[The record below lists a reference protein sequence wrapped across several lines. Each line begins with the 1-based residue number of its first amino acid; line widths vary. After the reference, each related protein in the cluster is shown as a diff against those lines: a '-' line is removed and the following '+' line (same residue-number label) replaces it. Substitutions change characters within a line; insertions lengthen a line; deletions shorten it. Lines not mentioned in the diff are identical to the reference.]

1 MSGGFTFRNKTNTF
15 RLLQQEIVRS
25 YESNK
30 VRHKYLGIINQANVL
45 ILLIALLATY
55 GTIDLATKTN
65 SLWIAYITLAVQ
77 TVAVII
83 FFTSKKY
90 DWFTIRLLLVSYI
103 AFYAIVLLRGDGLA
117 VAPYW
122 MFTYILF
129 AFVGAGAKEGFIWI
143 GLQFSILCS
152 ALYIDQQN
160 STPLIPI
167 DYVSILIIAYI
178 LVTAFAYLM
187 DYTARLISAR
197 AVEQNHLIEEAN
209 ARYDI
214 ILNSIGE
221 ALLATD
227 ENGTIEFVN
236 SKATKLLLLQR
247 SQILGENYKNIL
259 TLEKNG
265 EPVKQKDHPIAEVLH
280 NAKTYESS
288 ADEKDKYQLSLRS
301 GEKFSVTM
309 TITPVQVF
317 GLVQG
322 AIFLFKDASIEEQ
335 INKSKN
341 EFVSLASHQ
350 LRTPLNI
357 ANWYLEKILS
367 EKKGKLNKKQ
377 REYLEDLKDNNS
389 RMSTLVADL
398 LTVSRLELGKTNK
411 KSEEV
416 NLSKLVRTIAKE
428 ISPIVEEKSLQL
440 KIVDHCSDA
449 VLKHSD
455 NSLTTVIIQNLLTNA
470 AKYTQEDGEI
480 FITLRSVQAHEQLN
494 SAQKLVSE
502 KPGFVIS
509 VKDSGIGI
517 PAEQQGKIFSKLYRA
532 DNAQQVDVSGTG
544 LGLYVTQSF
553 AHELGGFVWFISE
566 KDMGSE
572 FSVYL
577 PLNSRVTES

>member
-25 YESNK
+25 YESNR
-30 VRHKYLGIINQANVL
+30 VRHKYLGIINQANIL

-55 GTIDLATKTN
+55 GTIDLAAKTN

-77 TVAVII
+77 TLAVII
-83 FFTSKKY
+83 FFATKKY

-143 GLQFSILCS
+143 GLQFSVLCS
-152 ALYIDQQN
+152 AIYIDQQD
-160 STPLIPI
+160 SSPLLPEA
-167 DYVSILIIAYI
+167 YVSILIIAYI
-178 LVTAFAYLM
+178 LVAAFAYLM

-197 AVEQNHLIEEAN
+197 VVEQNHQIEEAN

-214 ILNSIGE
+214 ILNNIGE

-227 ENGTIEFVN
+227 ENGDIEFVN
-236 SKATKLLLLQR
+236 SKATKLLSLQR
-247 SQILGENYKNIL
+247 NQILGENYKNIVV
-259 TLEKNG
+259 LEKNG
-265 EPVKQKDHPIAEVLH
+265 ESINHRDHPISTVL
-280 NAKTYESS
+280 ASSKPYENG
-288 ADEKDKYQLSLRS
+288 ANDKDKYRILLNS
-301 GEKFSVTM
+301 GKAFTVTM

-317 GLVQG
+317 GVTQG
-322 AIFLFKDASIEEQ
+322 AIFLFKDASVEEQ

-377 REYLEDLKDNNS
+377 REYLEDLKENNS
-389 RMSTLVADL
+389 RMSSLVADL

-416 NLSKLVRTIAKE
+416 ELSKLIVTIAKE
-428 ISPIVEEKSLQL
+428 IGPIVEEKNLNL
-440 KIVDHCSDA
+440 KIVDYCKYA
-449 VLKHSD
+449 LLKHSD
-455 NSLTTVIIQNLLTNA
+455 GSLATVIVQNLLTNA
-470 AKYTQEDGEI
+470 AKYTLEDGEI
-480 FITLRSVQAHEQLN
+480 FITLRSVKAHEQLN

-502 KPGFVIS
+502 SPGFVLS

-517 PAEQQGKIFSKLYRA
+517 PADQQEKIFSKLYRA

-566 KDMGSE
+566 KNKGSE

-577 PLNSRVTES
+577 PTNNKVVA